1 MVKWLRFCFIS
12 RKSNQKQVLG
22 RGLSAI
28 LNDPD
33 NLTKSTNDKNANE
46 TIGKIIDLPIENII
60 TKNIYPADK
69 QDLKVDDDKSSALGA
84 MGLKP
89 KIVH

>member
-1 MVKWLRFCFIS
+1 MFK
-12 RKSNQKQVLG
+12 
-22 RGLSAI
+22 
-28 LNDPD
+28 
-33 NLTKSTNDKNANE
+33 
-46 TIGKIIDLPIENII
+46 TINTPKLPIQTEAVLMKLSSSLYINLENII

-69 QDLKVDDDKSSALGA
+69 QNLKVDDDKSSALGA